1 MFTRN
6 ERSALRDALVAAARA
21 DHRIDGAAVTGSA
34 ASGAE
39 DGWSDVDLAFGL
51 AEGADQAAVI
61 ADWTAAMYER
71 HGAVAHLDV
80 PRGATIYRV
89 FLLASTLQVDIAFAP
104 AAEFGAIAPTFRL
117 LFGTARDVPVA
128 APPEAAG
135 LVGMGWLYA
144 LHARSSIE
152 RGRGWQA
159 LYMINGLRD
168 QVVALA
174 CLQHDLP
181 AWQGRGV
188 DGLPAAVTQPLL
200 GTLVGAL
207 DDATLR
213 RAFAVATEALLA
225 EAAHVDPAL
234 AERLAGPLRAMTD
247 AGRSGAAGQEPQ

>member
-6 ERSALRDALVAAARA
+6 ERTALRDELVAAARA
-21 DHRIDGAAVTGSA
+21 DHRIAGAAVTGSA
-34 ASGAE
+34 AGGAE

-51 AEGADQAAVI
+51 ADGADQAVVI
-61 ADWTAAMYER
+61 GDWTAAMYER
-71 HGAVAHLDV
+71 HGAVAHLDS
-80 PRGATIYRV
+80 PRGGTIYRV

-117 LFGTARDVPVA
+117 LFGTAREVPA
-128 APPEAAG
+128 ATPPEAG
-135 LVGMGWLYA
+135 ELVGMGWLYA

-174 CLQHDLP
+174 CLRHDLP

-188 DGLPAAVTQPLL
+188 DGLPEAVTRPLL
-200 GTLVGAL
+200 DALAGAL

-225 EAAHVDPAL
+225 EARDVDPGL
-234 AERLAGPLRAMTD
+234 ADRLTAPLRALT
-247 AGRSGAAGQEPQ
+247 GGSAAPGEELH

>member
-1 MFTRN
+1 MFTRD
-6 ERSALRDALVAAARA
+6 ERSALRDELVAAARA
-21 DHRIDGAAVTGSA
+21 DHRIDGAALTGSA
-34 ASGAE
+34 ARDAE

-61 ADWTAAMYER
+61 ADWTAAMYDR
-71 HGAVAHLDV
+71 HGAVAHLDS
-80 PRGATIYRV
+80 PRGGTVYRV

-104 AAEFGAIAPTFRL
+104 AGEFGAIAPTFRL
-117 LFGTARDVPVA
+117 LFGSPSEVPA
-128 APPEAAG
+128 ATPPEAGG
-135 LVGMGWLYA
+135 LIGMGWLYA

-174 CLQHDLP
+174 CLRHDLP

-188 DGLPAAVTQPLL
+188 DALPAAALEPLA
-200 GTLVGAL
+200 GSLVGSL

-213 RAFAVATEALLA
+213 RAFAVATEALLT
-225 EAAHVDPAL
+225 EARHVDPEL
-234 AERLAGPLRAMTD
+234 AERLTGPLRALT
-247 AGRSGAAGQEPQ
+247 GGSAAPVEEGQ